1 MWGAPY
7 NCRARRQV
15 TTSLPL
21 STYSTNEGVLM
32 PKGAVRRIFLALV
45 DDLTRPAPMIALA
58 IIFIGVA
65 IYERI

>member
-1 MWGAPY
+1 
-7 NCRARRQV
+7 
-15 TTSLPL
+15 
-21 STYSTNEGVLM
+21 M